1 LNLEV
6 AEKRHKRDK
15 AATSTGRGRPPPD
28 PPPQQ
33 IPAEKPT
40 RSRSRA
46 REESTATIA
55 YPEEENKKARSR
67 TPATKVE
74 PTAKKSKLDS
84 DVAQKSLNKG
94 LDLASQVIKGKT
106 FRKQK
111 AISIAKNVKA
121 SVAPQ
126 PDSAVTSVKKRVPKA
141 PKAVVLP
148 VKTSGVR
155 GRGRKAITA

>member
-1 LNLEV
+1 MFVHEQDI
-6 AEKRHKRDK
+6 ASTKAKR
-15 AATSTGRGRPPPD
+15 
-28 PPPQQ
+28 Q
-33 IPAEKPT
+33 
-40 RSRSRA
+40 
-46 REESTATIA
+46 
-55 YPEEENKKARSR
+55 
-67 TPATKVE
+67 
-74 PTAKKSKLDS
+74 AKKQKLDSDVAQKSLNKGLKLASKVTTSKLDS

-121 SVAPQ
+121 SVTPQ